1 VNYFTLE
8 IASEVPMSDVC
19 APKTQKASPR
29 PWPGAAIDEEANQL
43 TPDRIFARRSP
54 IGYVCAGLG
63 EPTHL
68 LRFAFEDENYE
79 TNPIFAAACRRLD
92 KAVEAG
98 GVAKARRLGL
108 EIPFDAI
115 DDPALRRLAIASALL
130 KAGFNPAERRDDDGL
145 WTDGGASSTTS
156 TLGAVVG

>member
-1 VNYFTLE
+1 
-8 IASEVPMSDVC
+8 MSGVC
-19 APKTQKASPR
+19 TPKMRTASPR

>member
-1 VNYFTLE
+1 
-8 IASEVPMSDVC
+8 MSGVC
-19 APKTQKASPR
+19 TPKMRTASPR

-92 KAVEAG
+92 KPVEAG
-98 GVAKARRLGL
+98 GVAKAQRLGFD
-108 EIPFDAI
+108 IPLRAI
-115 DDPALRRLAIASALL
+115 NDPALRRLATASAPL
-130 KAGFNPAERRDDDGL
+130 KAGFNPADRRDD
-145 WTDGGASSTTS
+145 SR
-156 TLGAVVG
+156 